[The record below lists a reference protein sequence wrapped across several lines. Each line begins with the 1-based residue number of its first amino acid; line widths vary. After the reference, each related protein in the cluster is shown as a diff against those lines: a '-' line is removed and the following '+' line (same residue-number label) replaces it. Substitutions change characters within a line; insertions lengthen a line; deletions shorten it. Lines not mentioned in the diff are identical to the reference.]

1 MTKFRPCIDLHS
13 GQVKQIVGGT
23 LSQVATDLKTNYV
36 SKLPASHYAK
46 LYQKHD
52 LRGGHVVKLGPGN
65 EEAAQEA
72 MKAWPGGLQVAG
84 GITDKNAQYWID
96 QGADKVSIRTPNKVL
111 FSVRITLGRGFEDA
125 SRLLIPVFLCFIIV
139 EVQ

>member
-36 SKLPASHYAK
+36 SKLPASHYAG

-72 MKAWPGGLQVAG
+72 LKAWPGGLQVAG

-96 QGADKVSIRTPNKVL
+96 QGADKVSPRIPDGLL
-111 FSVRITLGRGFEDA
+111 FLRLALCWIGNLIMSTFLKFLVACAA
-125 SRLLIPVFLCFIIV
+125 S
-139 EVQ
+139 